1 MAEDYA
7 QHSILGVPSGWEGIR
22 NFFQSFARS
31 FPDHRLD
38 VREMVAVG
46 DRVFLRGVASGTW
59 KNEWNGM
66 TPNGKRFEIVEFDE
80 FRLREGVLAEHWDTL
95 P

>member
-1 MAEDYA
+1 
-7 QHSILGVPSGWEGIR
+7 
-22 NFFQSFARS
+22 
-31 FPDHRLD
+31 
-38 VREMVAVG
+38 
-46 DRVFLRGVASGTW
+46 VASGTW